1 MPVHSVELAHLVLLN
16 VTIQDTGMLEH
27 SAVGVVNL
35 LWLEVYQPS
44 DFAIINTDGHSDF
57 EVESL
62 LHIGDRKGGKLQ
74 LKLNYV

>member
-16 VTIQDTGMLEH
+16 VTVQDTGMLEH
-27 SAVGVVNL
+27 FTVGMVNL
-35 LWLEVYQPS
+35 LGLQVYQPS

-62 LHIGDRKGGKLQ
+62 LQIGDKKGGKLK

>member
-1 MPVHSVELAHLVLLN
+1 M
-16 VTIQDTGMLEH
+16 
-27 SAVGVVNL
+27 VNL
-35 LWLEVYQPS
+35 PGLQVYQPS

-62 LHIGDRKGGKLQ
+62 LQIGDKKGSKLQ